1 MVQSYTV
8 QEVNQYIS
16 EVLAQDFLL
25 QDVWVSGEISNLTR
39 AASGHQ
45 YFTIKDQQ
53 AQLRCV
59 MFKSAVL
66 RQFYDPQEGEAI
78 LVHGRVGVY
87 EARGEYQLYA
97 DEIQPLGGVGN
108 LYQQFEELKYKL
120 EAEGLF
126 DLDAKRPLPAFPTQ
140 IGVVTSPNAAAF
152 QDVQNVLRRRFPLA
166 EVILSPTLVQGAY
179 APMQIVMALARL
191 NEYTDADVILICRG
205 GGSIE
210 DLWAFNDERVA
221 RAISV
226 SRIPTVTGVGHE
238 TDFTIADFVADVRSP
253 TPSAAAEI
261 ATPDTP
267 ELIQN
272 LQAADVWMEQ
282 QLMTTIED
290 MRIRILMSEQTL
302 DRVSPEQQLQLNRQ
316 QLDNQMDRLD
326 MHIQTH
332 LRNQQQ
338 QLTAQKTL
346 LDATNP
352 QGILERGYALITDD
366 AGKRVR
372 SVTDVSTDDPIT
384 IYWHDGSRRARVED
398 TQ

>member
-8 QEVNQYIS
+8 HEVNHYIA

-25 QDVWVSGEISNLTR
+25 QDVWVNGEISNLTR
-39 AASGHQ
+39 AASGHW

-87 EARGEYQLYA
+87 EVRGEYQLYA

-108 LYQQFEELKYKL
+108 LYQQFEELKHKL
-120 EAEGLF
+120 ETEGLF
-126 DLDAKRPLPAFPTQ
+126 DVDAKRPLPAFPTQ

-166 EVILSPTLVQGAY
+166 EVILSPTLVQGME

-191 NEYTDADVILICRG
+191 NEYTDADAILICRG

-226 SRIPTVTGVGHE
+226 SRIPTISGVGHE
-238 TDFTIADFVADVRSP
+238 TDFTIADFVADVRAP
-253 TPSAAAEI
+253 TPSAAAEM

-267 ELIQN
+267 ELIQE
-272 LQAADVWMEQ
+272 LRAADVWMEQ

-290 MRIRILMSEQTL
+290 KRIRILMSEQTL
-302 DRVSPEQQLQLNRQ
+302 DRVSPEQQLQLNQQ
-316 QLDNQMDRLD
+316 QLHNQMDRLNT
-326 MHIQTH
+326 HIQTH
-332 LRNQQQ
+332 LRNHQQ
-338 QLTAQKTL
+338 QLGAQITL
-346 LDATNP
+346 LEATNP
-352 QGILERGYALITDD
+352 QGILERGYALVTDD

-372 SVTDVSTDDPIT
+372 SATDVSTDDPVS
-384 IYWHDGSRRARVED
+384 IYWHDGSRVARVED